1 MTSSN
6 TGPDFCPINL
16 HSLESWD
23 KDLASLASI
32 SSWESFPRSWPLTSP
47 QIIFQDIEFCWLSAA
62 SPFLEPK
69 KEKNALERKTLTK
82 LRWHRA
88 DCTDEDLKAAEV
100 WQTDASEARP
110 LRGSGGP
117 HGGSGGLLRPAHWHR
132 PPTPEPQTPG
142 PLPRS
147 PREVDRCQF
156 SSVQFS
162 RSVVS
167 DSLRPHESQHARPP
181 CPSPTPR
188 VHSDS
193 RPQIGVPRSKEL
205 TLLHF

>member
-23 KDLASLASI
+23 KDLASLVSNW
-32 SSWESFPRSWPLTSP
+32 SWESFPRSWPLTSP

-62 SPFLEPK
+62 SPFLGPK

-100 WQTDASEARP
+100 WQTDASEALP

-142 PLPRS
+142 PLPWS

-156 SSVQFS
+156 SSVQSLS
-162 RSVVS
+162 RVRLFATPWIAARQASLS
-167 DSLRPHESQHARPP
+167 ITNSQSSLR
-181 CPSPTPR
+181 
-188 VHSDS
+188 
-193 RPQIGVPRSKEL
+193 L
-205 TLLHF
+205 TSTDRCTQV